1 MASNP
6 SISLSPPQATLSP
19 PATGRTTRPNSQVIS
34 PTQLSTARLAGN
46 RSPNSMPSSPTSV
59 HSSSSA
65 IFERD
70 IEQPSFVAHTI
81 KDPHHIS
88 RAMTHELDAAVPS
101 VLSAAISALNVGS
114 EDDVSVIAPAQL
126 NKPRLGHS
134 RSPSPTARP
143 PFVERQSTGP
153 SPPATDTS
161 PALSPH
167 QTGASP
173 TSPLSPVTPP
183 LPIPRPRKSNPQLN
197 TDTNR
202 LSFMSY
208 HDLNIETEL
217 KTMKYKQTLIPE
229 RWPTD
234 ALDRTDKTM
243 ESWYEVQSNLELLA
257 LDLRTN
263 TLEANKEL
271 ELTRMSPVMSAI
283 YNSAEADG
291 VKRGGCTPGTRESQ
305 VDLLLDWARTPDAG
319 KTCWI
324 NRMAGTGKNTIAYT
338 ICSEFEKTCQLGAS
352 FFCSRTM
359 PECRQVKNI
368 IPSIAYQLAS
378 HFLFDTY

>member
-1 MASNP
+1 MQTYTRRRLMASNP

-19 PATGRTTRPNSQVIS
+19 PGRRSRPNSQVIS
-34 PTQLSTARLAGN
+34 PTQLSTGRLAGN

-70 IEQPSFVAHTI
+70 IEQPSFVSHVV

-126 NKPRLGHS
+126 NPRFS
-134 RSPSPTARP
+134 RSPSPTARH
-143 PFVERQSTGP
+143 STGP

-173 TSPLSPVTPP
+173 TSPVPPATPP
-183 LPIPRPRKSNPQLN
+183 HPIPRPRKSNPQLN

-208 HDLNIETEL
+208 HDL
-217 KTMKYKQTLIPE
+217 
-229 RWPTD
+229 
-234 ALDRTDKTM
+234 
-243 ESWYEVQSNLELLA
+243 
-257 LDLRTN
+257 
-263 TLEANKEL
+263 
-271 ELTRMSPVMSAI
+271 
-283 YNSAEADG
+283 
-291 VKRGGCTPGTRESQ
+291 
-305 VDLLLDWARTPDAG
+305 
-319 KTCWI
+319 
-324 NRMAGTGKNTIAYT
+324 
-338 ICSEFEKTCQLGAS
+338 
-352 FFCSRTM
+352 
-359 PECRQVKNI
+359 
-368 IPSIAYQLAS
+368 LAS
-378 HFLFDTY
+378 TPVATVPLSSIVSGGGEPGHLPGVIGLHGHRTSGIFGDDVSETHGEFDREGLGRGLEERLEGVLREGQARA

>member
-19 PATGRTTRPNSQVIS
+19 PPAQGRSRPNSQVIS
-34 PTQLSTARLAGN
+34 PTQLSTGRLAGN

-70 IEQPSFVAHTI
+70 IEQPSFASHTI

-126 NKPRLGHS
+126 NKPRFNPS
-134 RSPSPTARP
+134 RSPSPTTRP
-143 PFVERQSTGP
+143 PLVERQSGP

-183 LPIPRPRKSNPQLN
+183 AAVPRPRKSNPQLN

-208 HDLNIETEL
+208 HDL
-217 KTMKYKQTLIPE
+217 
-229 RWPTD
+229 
-234 ALDRTDKTM
+234 
-243 ESWYEVQSNLELLA
+243 
-257 LDLRTN
+257 
-263 TLEANKEL
+263 
-271 ELTRMSPVMSAI
+271 
-283 YNSAEADG
+283 
-291 VKRGGCTPGTRESQ
+291 
-305 VDLLLDWARTPDAG
+305 
-319 KTCWI
+319 
-324 NRMAGTGKNTIAYT
+324 
-338 ICSEFEKTCQLGAS
+338 
-352 FFCSRTM
+352 
-359 PECRQVKNI
+359 
-368 IPSIAYQLAS
+368 LAS
-378 HFLFDTY
+378 TPVATVPLSSIVSGGGEPGHLPGVIGMHGHRSSGVFDDVSEHQSGGEFDREGLGRGLEERLEGVLREGQARA

>member
-6 SISLSPPQATLSP
+6 SISLSPPQPQATLSP
-19 PATGRTTRPNSQVIS
+19 PSGRSRPSSQVIS
-34 PTQLSTARLAGN
+34 PTQLSTGRLAGN

-70 IEQPSFVAHTI
+70 IEQPSFVSHTI

-126 NKPRLGHS
+126 NKPRFSHS
-134 RSPSPTARP
+134 RSPSPTTRP
-143 PFVERQSTGP
+143 PLVERHSTGP

-183 LPIPRPRKSNPQLN
+183 LAIPRPRKSNPQLN
-197 TDTNR
+197 TDVNR

-208 HDLNIETEL
+208 HDL
-217 KTMKYKQTLIPE
+217 
-229 RWPTD
+229 
-234 ALDRTDKTM
+234 
-243 ESWYEVQSNLELLA
+243 
-257 LDLRTN
+257 
-263 TLEANKEL
+263 
-271 ELTRMSPVMSAI
+271 
-283 YNSAEADG
+283 
-291 VKRGGCTPGTRESQ
+291 
-305 VDLLLDWARTPDAG
+305 
-319 KTCWI
+319 
-324 NRMAGTGKNTIAYT
+324 
-338 ICSEFEKTCQLGAS
+338 
-352 FFCSRTM
+352 
-359 PECRQVKNI
+359 
-368 IPSIAYQLAS
+368 LAS
-378 HFLFDTY
+378 TPVATVPLSSIVSGGGDPGHLPSVIGLHGHRTSGIFGDDVSETQSGGEFDREGLGRGLEERLEGVLREGQARA

>member
-19 PATGRTTRPNSQVIS
+19 PATGRSRPNSQVIS
-34 PTQLSTARLAGN
+34 PTQLSTGRLAGN

-161 PALSPH
+161 PPSPRTKQAH
-167 QTGASP
+167 PPLLPCPRSLRLFLFRARGNP
-173 TSPLSPVTPP
+173 IRTSTPVATVPLSSIVSGGGEPGH
-183 LPIPRPRKSNPQLN
+183 LPGVIGLHGHRTSGIFG
-197 TDTNR
+197 DDV
-202 LSFMSY
+202 S
-208 HDLNIETEL
+208 ETQSGGEF
-217 KTMKYKQTLIPE
+217 
-229 RWPTD
+229 
-234 ALDRTDKTM
+234 DR
-243 ESWYEVQSNLELLA
+243 EGL
-257 LDLRTN
+257 
-263 TLEANKEL
+263 
-271 ELTRMSPVMSAI
+271 
-283 YNSAEADG
+283 G
-291 VKRGGCTPGTRESQ
+291 RGWRR
-305 VDLLLDWARTPDAG
+305 DW
-319 KTCWI
+319 KV
-324 NRMAGTGKNTIAYT
+324 
-338 ICSEFEKTCQLGAS
+338 S
-352 FFCSRTM
+352 
-359 PECRQVKNI
+359 
-368 IPSIAYQLAS
+368 
-378 HFLFDTY
+378 

>member
-1 MASNP
+1 MERTQHHHTLNMASNP
-6 SISLSPPQATLSP
+6 SISLSPPQPQAQATLSP
-19 PATGRTTRPNSQVIS
+19 PAPGRSTRPNSQIMS
-34 PTQLSTARLAGN
+34 PTQLSTGRLAGN
-46 RSPNSMPSSPTSV
+46 RSPNSIPSSPTSIN
-59 HSSSSA
+59 SSSSA

-70 IEQPSFVAHTI
+70 IEQPSFVSHAI

-114 EDDVSVIAPAQL
+114 EEDVSVIAPAQL

-143 PFVERQSTGP
+143 ALIERSSTGP

-183 LPIPRPRKSNPQLN
+183 LPVPRPRKSNPQLN

-208 HDLNIETEL
+208 HDL
-217 KTMKYKQTLIPE
+217 
-229 RWPTD
+229 
-234 ALDRTDKTM
+234 
-243 ESWYEVQSNLELLA
+243 
-257 LDLRTN
+257 
-263 TLEANKEL
+263 
-271 ELTRMSPVMSAI
+271 
-283 YNSAEADG
+283 
-291 VKRGGCTPGTRESQ
+291 
-305 VDLLLDWARTPDAG
+305 
-319 KTCWI
+319 
-324 NRMAGTGKNTIAYT
+324 
-338 ICSEFEKTCQLGAS
+338 
-352 FFCSRTM
+352 
-359 PECRQVKNI
+359 
-368 IPSIAYQLAS
+368 LAS
-378 HFLFDTY
+378 TPVATVPLSSIVSGGDPGHLPGVIGLHGHRSSGIFGDDVSETQSGGEFDREGLGRGLEERLEGVLREGQAKA